1 MMHFESIS
9 TADLSIVNGGQG
21 PAPQPQPPAQPPAA
35 DYSTNGN
42 PVQQAGQMIDNAAG
56 AFSGARKAGASW
68 YESLGNATIGLFN
81 LSGGFDRNG
90 RPR

>member
-1 MMHFESIS
+1 METIS
-9 TADLSIVNGGQG
+9 MEHLSLVTGGDNQ
-21 PAPQPQPPAQPPAA
+21 PAPQPQPPRPAPG
-35 DYSTNGN
+35 DYSTSGN
-42 PVQQAGQMIDNAAG
+42 PVQQAGQMIDNASA
-56 AFSGARKAGASW
+56 AWSGARRAGASW